1 MLGAKE
7 ARRRP
12 HPQPC
17 GLRGWCANV
26 PRVDWPASRKKAPTP
41 TRVTMRYNYRA
52 QQMMRVIR
60 SEGGGALHS
69 LVRNTGKLAM
79 AGYGQQRCESQG

>member
-1 MLGAKE
+1 
-7 ARRRP
+7 
-12 HPQPC
+12 
-17 GLRGWCANV
+17 
-26 PRVDWPASRKKAPTP
+26 
-41 TRVTMRYNYRA
+41 MRYNYRA